1 MWELDHKE
9 SWAPKNWCF
18 WTVVLEKTLES
29 PLDCKEI
36 QPVHPKRD
44 QSWVF
49 IGGTDGEAET
59 PVLWP
64 PDAESWLFWKDP
76 DAGKAWGQEK
86 ETTEDEM
93 VGWHHWHNGYGFW
106 WTPGVG
112 DGQGGLTCCGSWGRK
127 ELDTTEQLTEKEMA
141 THSSVLAWRIPG
153 MGDPGGLPSLGSH
166 RVRHDWSDLVAAEQ
180 LNWTV
185 PIYFQVYPV
194 HIHLLPAKVLIDAH
208 GTIIWLPAST
218 PVSFKCYVD
227 IILNCVYSSPNKPYF
242 IKPLYLF
249 LMFFILPGH
258 LFPVLSTRVT
268 ITHPSNC
275 CLKCLFCQ
283 ASVDFS

>member
-1 MWELDHKE
+1 M
-9 SWAPKNWCF
+9 SF
-18 WTVVLEKTLES
+18 S
-29 PLDCKEI
+29 PLASQIPE
-36 QPVHPKRD
+36 
-44 QSWVF
+44 
-49 IGGTDGEAET
+49 
-59 PVLWP
+59 
-64 PDAESWLFWKDP
+64 WKVKT
-76 DAGKAWGQEK
+76 A
-86 ETTEDEM
+86 DEM
-93 VGWHHWHNGYGFW
+93 VGWHHWHNGHGFR

-127 ELDTTEQLTEKEMA
+127 ELDTT
-141 THSSVLAWRIPG
+141 
-153 MGDPGGLPSLGSH
+153 
-166 RVRHDWSDLVAAEQ
+166 EQ

-208 GTIIWLPAST
+208 GTVIWLPAST

-258 LFPVLSTRVT
+258 LFPFLSTRVT